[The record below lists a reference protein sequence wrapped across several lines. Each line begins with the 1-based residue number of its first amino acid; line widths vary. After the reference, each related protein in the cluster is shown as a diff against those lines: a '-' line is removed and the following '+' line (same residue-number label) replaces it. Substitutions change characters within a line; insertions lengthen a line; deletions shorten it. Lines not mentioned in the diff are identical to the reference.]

1 MAAAFPRV
9 KIEAAPDE
17 AAVVIAGVA
26 PAPTGALVVCA
37 AVGVGTTPEVGD
49 GVTDAAVGKGVEV
62 GEALAVGAAVI
73 AARVGVGLAV
83 GAAEVGCGVMMA
95 CSERGTKSTGMIV
108 GSIASGAASNESGAG
123 ALVESGCRPTSI
135 AMTTGDSDAVAS
147 CEELYS
153 RSVARPIESSVCMA
167 SI

>member
-1 MAAAFPRV
+1 MAAAFPLV

-17 AAVVIAGVA
+17 AAVVTAGAEVVLTS
-26 PAPTGALVVCA
+26 TGALVVGA
-37 AVGVGTTPEVGD
+37 AVV
-49 GVTDAAVGKGVEV
+49 KGVEV

-73 AARVGVGLAV
+73 AARVGVGFAV
-83 GAAEVGCGVMMA
+83 GVAEVGCGVAMA
-95 CSERGTKSTGMIV
+95 CSERGTKSAGMIV
-108 GSIASGAASNESGAG
+108 GSTASGAASSESGAG

-153 RSVARPIESSVCMA
+153 RSVARPSESSVCVS
-167 SI
+167 SIHARA